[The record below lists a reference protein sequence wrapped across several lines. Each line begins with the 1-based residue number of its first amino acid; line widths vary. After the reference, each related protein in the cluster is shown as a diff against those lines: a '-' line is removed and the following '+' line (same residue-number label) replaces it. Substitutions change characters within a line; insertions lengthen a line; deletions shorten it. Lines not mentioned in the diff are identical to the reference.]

1 MTDHRAAPAPLPAG
15 LAEAAEPAWWASAP
29 RVLGLLALWL
39 LATAWLRP
47 LLLPDEGRYSEV
59 AREMLLGDGLVP
71 LLNGLPFF
79 HKPPLTYW
87 VDLAGMALIGVS
99 HFSARLGPALGAWLM
114 GAALWL
120 ALRRRQGPRAAGWAL
135 LVLATSPFAYIG
147 GQYANHDM
155 LVAGTLS
162 AAILALA
169 RALESGPPERR
180 WLLAGWAFCGLAVL
194 AKGLIGVVLPA
205 LVIGPWLL
213 AQGRWRDLLR
223 LLHPLGLAV
232 FAAVALP
239 WFVLM
244 QLRYPA
250 FFDYFIVEQHF
261 RRFALAGFN
270 NAQPGWFLAAV
281 LPLLTLPWSVG
292 LPGALRR
299 LWAQRSAA
307 ADPADRR
314 WALLMAWWVV
324 AVVGFF
330 SLPTSKLVGY
340 ILPALAPWCALLA
353 TALARSRWR
362 RPLVALAAL
371 LCLGAVAALAWK
383 APNSNRDVGLALRA
397 QVAPADL
404 VVMVDNGFNDVQF
417 EARLAR
423 PPLVASRWDDPDLP
437 KRDNWRKELADT
449 ARFDPARAAELLYPL
464 ARLPALVC
472 RGQRVWFVATDGE
485 AAGLA
490 AVPGATRVLQGR
502 HAQLWR
508 AEPQAC
514 PAGRP

>member
-1 MTDHRAAPAPLPAG
+1 MTTALQASPPTP
-15 LAEAAEPAWWASAP
+15 WWTSAP

-39 LATAWLRP
+39 LATAGWRP
-47 LLLPDEGRYSEV
+47 LLLPDEGRYAEV
-59 AREMLLGDGLVP
+59 AREMLASGGLVP

-87 VDLAGMALIGVS
+87 VDLAGMATLGVS
-99 HFSARLGPALGAWLM
+99 PFTARLGPALGAWLM

-120 ALRRRQGPRAAGWAL
+120 ALRQRQGARTAGITL
-135 LVLATSPFAYIG
+135 LVLATSPFLYIG

-155 LVAGTLS
+155 LVAGTLT
-162 AAILALA
+162 AAVLAFA
-169 RALESGPPERR
+169 HALEAGPPQRR

-232 FAAVALP
+232 FCAVALP

-244 QLRYPA
+244 QWRYPA

-261 RRFALAGFN
+261 RRYATAGFN
-270 NAQPGWFLAAV
+270 NAQPWWFLAGV
-281 LPLLTLPWSVG
+281 LPLLTLPWG
-292 LPGALRR
+292 AALPAALRR
-299 LWAQRSAA
+299 LWAGT
-307 ADPADRR
+307 DGDRR
-314 WALLMAWWVV
+314 WTGLMAWWVV

-340 ILPALAPWCALLA
+340 IMPALAPWCVLMAAPLA
-353 TALARSRWR
+353 ASRWW
-362 RPLVALAAL
+362 RPLAVLSAL
-371 LCLGAVAALAWK
+371 LCLATVAALAWK
-383 APNSNRDVGLALRA
+383 APGSSRDIGLALRA
-397 QVAPADL
+397 RLAPADL
-404 VVMVDNGFNDVQF
+404 VVLVDGGFNDVQF
-417 EARLAR
+417 EARLAH
-423 PPLVASRWDDPDLP
+423 PPLVASSWGDPEIP

-464 ARLPALVC
+464 DRLPALVC
-472 RGQRVWFVATDGE
+472 RGQRVWLVAQAGD
-485 AAGLA
+485 AARLA
-490 AVPGATRVLQGR
+490 AVPGAALVLQGR

-514 PAGRP
+514 PTGRP